1 MNKTDLKINWA
12 TYKSAKF
19 ACINW
24 HYSGIIPVGKLVK
37 IGVWE
42 NQKFI
47 GVVLFGR
54 GANKHLGNPYNLEQ
68 TECVELVRI
77 ALNRHITSVSKIVS
91 IALKFLKKSNPNLK
105 LVVSYADQ
113 SQGHHGGI
121 YQAGNWIY
129 TGAGKPDNFYMIK
142 GKLTHP
148 RSIAS
153 KGVKQNIYGAKKL
166 DPNAY
171 VVKVQGK
178 HRYLMALDKDIKKY
192 IMKLSKSYPKRE
204 KQAMN
209 EDHS

>member
-1 MNKTDLKINWA
+1 MNKTNLKISWA
-12 TYKSAKF
+12 TFESTKY
-19 ACINW
+19 ACLNW
-24 HYSGIIPVGKLVK
+24 HYSKCVPVGKLVK
-37 IGVWE
+37 IGAWE
-42 NQKFI
+42 DNKFI

-54 GANKHLGNPYNLEQ
+54 GANQHLGKPYNLQQ

-77 ALNRHITSVSKIVS
+77 ALNRHKTSVSRIVS

-113 SQGHHGGI
+113 TQGHHGGI
-121 YQAGNWIY
+121 YQAGNWLY

-148 RSIAS
+148 RTIAS

-171 VVKVQGK
+171 IVEVAGK
-178 HRYLMALDKDIKKY
+178 HRYLMALDKDTKNDI
-192 IMKLSKSYPKRE
+192 IKLSKPYPKRV

-209 EDHS
+209 ENPS